1 MFGDILPVQV
11 QTPPPYA
18 VLTQWL
24 LRYMSMET
32 MMFSI
37 YDYPEL
43 VHEMMDRLSNDYLEF
58 LMDLEKNGMLT
69 VNNNN
74 LWLGQGTWAFTHE
87 LSAEPGKVTEKTPGA
102 L

>member
-1 MFGDILPVQV
+1 M
-11 QTPPPYA
+11 
-18 VLTQWL
+18 LTQWL

-69 VNNNN
+69 VNNHN
-74 LWLGQGTWAFTHE
+74 LWLGQGTWRLPMSCPPSPAR
-87 LSAEPGKVTEKTPGA
+87 
-102 L
+102 